1 MANITTTIP
10 TQFHIKY
17 THSALPKIRYAY
29 MPIIAC
35 GINHKTAPIA
45 LREKLV
51 FSPEKLAL
59 YLQDL
64 SLNENIRE
72 AVLLSTCNRS
82 ELYCDTDDMEK
93 IINWFCRHHQLTPTE
108 LRPAMYFYRDEQAVQ
123 HIMQVACGLDS
134 MVLGESQI
142 LGQMKDAFSESC
154 AAGTVDT
161 LFNRLFQQVFAIA
174 KEVRTNTAIGACPVS
189 VSSAT
194 VSFIKEHFAS
204 AISTSNILLIGAGV
218 TMDLVIRYLQPL
230 SPQKITIVNRSA
242 ENAYAL
248 AQKYHVNSARI
259 VELSAELAVADIVIS
274 ATGSTTPIVTQAM
287 LKDRTKPIFI
297 IDIAVPRDVEA
308 SAGELEQVKLHS
320 IDDLKSIIQKNMRGR
335 EHAADKAR
343 EVIRQRAEDFMAW
356 LHSLDLV
363 ATTIRA
369 YRKQI
374 EDLCEGELSKSLRQL
389 QRGDDPQ
396 QVLTFFAR
404 ALTQKLLHTPTVQL
418 RQAGFEGRIEI
429 LQLAQQLFAI
439 PELELL

>member
-1 MANITTTIP
+1 
-10 TQFHIKY
+10 
-17 THSALPKIRYAY
+17 

-35 GINHKTAPIA
+35 GINHKTAPIE
-45 LREKLV
+45 LREKV
-51 FSPEKLAL
+51 IFSPEKLAL

-82 ELYCDTDDMEK
+82 ELYCDTDDMNK
-93 IINWFCRHHQLTPTE
+93 ITEWFCRHHQLTPAE
-108 LRPAMYFYRDEQAVQ
+108 LQPAMYFYRQDEAVR

-134 MVLGESQI
+134 MVLGESQV
-142 LGQMKDAFSESC
+142 LGQMKEAFSESC
-154 AAGTVDT
+154 AAGTVGT
-161 LFNRLFQQVFAIA
+161 LFNRLFQQVFAVA

-194 VSFIKEHFAS
+194 VSFIKEHFS
-204 AISTSNILLIGAGV
+204 KNISESNIVLIGAGV
-218 TMDLVIRYLQPL
+218 TIDLVMRHLQPQSL
-230 SPQKITIVNRSA
+230 QKITIVNRSV
-242 ENAYAL
+242 ENAYELAKKYAVRAASMAELPTTL
-248 AQKYHVNSARI
+248 AQ
-259 VELSAELAVADIVIS
+259 ADIVIS
-274 ATGSTTPIVTQAM
+274 ATGGTTPIVTKAM
-287 LKDRTKPIFI
+287 LSARTKPVFI
-297 IDIAVPRDVEA
+297 VDIAVPRDVE
-308 SAGELEQVKLHS
+308 SSVLELEQVKLYS

-343 EVIRQRAEDFMAW
+343 EVIKQRTEDFMAW

-374 EDLCEGELSKSLRQL
+374 ENLCESELAKSLRQL
-389 QRGDDPQ
+389 QRGDDPA
-396 QVLTFFAR
+396 QVLTVFAR

-439 PELELL
+439 PELELI

>member
-1 MANITTTIP
+1 
-10 TQFHIKY
+10 
-17 THSALPKIRYAY
+17 

-35 GINHKTAPIA
+35 GINHKTAPIE
-45 LREKLV
+45 LREKVV

-64 SLNENIRE
+64 SLSENIQE

-82 ELYCDTDDMEK
+82 ELYCDADDLDK
-93 IINWFCRHHQLTPTE
+93 IVDWFCRHHQLTRAE
-108 LRPAMYFYRDEQAVQ
+108 LQPAMYFYRDEAAVR
-123 HIMQVACGLDS
+123 HMMEVACGLDS

-142 LGQMKDAFSESC
+142 LGQMKNAFSESC
-154 AAGTVDT
+154 AAGTVNT

-194 VSFIKEHFAS
+194 VSFIKENFS
-204 AISTSNILLIGAGV
+204 EKLSTSNVLLMGAGV
-218 TMDLVIRYLQPL
+218 TMELVLRHLQPL

-242 ENAYAL
+242 ENGYELAKKFGVNVAL
-248 AQKYHVNSARI
+248 MT
-259 VELSAELAVADIVIS
+259 ELSSELTTSDIVIS
-274 ATGSTTPIVTQAM
+274 ATGSTTPVITRSM
-287 LKDRTKPIFI
+287 LNLRKKPIFI
-297 IDIAVPRDVEA
+297 VDIAVPRDVEV
-308 SAGELEQVKLHS
+308 SVGELKQVKLYS
-320 IDDLKSIIQKNMRGR
+320 IDDLKSIIHKNMRGR

-374 EDLCEGELSKSLRQL
+374 EDLCEGELTKSLRQL
-389 QRGDDPQ
+389 QRGDDPE

>member
-1 MANITTTIP
+1 
-10 TQFHIKY
+10 
-17 THSALPKIRYAY
+17 

-35 GINHKTAPIA
+35 GINHKTAPIE
-45 LREKLV
+45 LREKVV
-51 FSPEKLAL
+51 FSPEKLGL

-64 SLNENIRE
+64 SHSENIRE

-82 ELYCDTDDMEK
+82 ELYCDTDNIEK
-93 IINWFCRHHQLTPTE
+93 IIDWFCRHHALTREE
-108 LRPAMYFYRDEQAVQ
+108 LKSALYFYRNEEAVK

-161 LFNRLFQQVFAIA
+161 MFNRLFQQVFAVA
-174 KEVRTNTAIGACPVS
+174 KEVRNNTAIGACPVS

-194 VSFIKEHFAS
+194 VNFIKSHFSENMPTA
-204 AISTSNILLIGAGV
+204 NVLLIGAGV
-218 TMDLVIRYLQPL
+218 TMDLVLRHLQPH
-230 SPQKITIVNRSA
+230 SPKKITIVNRSA
-242 ENAYAL
+242 ENARAL
-248 AQKYHVNSARI
+248 AKKYNVQTAYIS
-259 VELSAELAVADIVIS
+259 ELTAELVNADIVIT
-274 ATGSTTPIVTQAM
+274 ATGSTSPVITHSMLSECLKPVFIV
-287 LKDRTKPIFI
+287 
-297 IDIAVPRDVEA
+297 DIAVPRDVEL
-308 SAGELEQVKLHS
+308 SAGELQHVKLYS

-343 EVIRQRAEDFMAW
+343 EMIKQRAADFMAW

-374 EDLCEGELSKSLRQL
+374 EDLCQGELAKSLRQL
-389 QRGDDPQ
+389 RRGDNPE
-396 QVLTFFAR
+396 QVLTLFAR

-439 PELELL
+439 PEWELMN

>member
-1 MANITTTIP
+1 M
-10 TQFHIKY
+10 
-17 THSALPKIRYAY
+17 S
-29 MPIIAC
+29 IIAC
-35 GINHKTAPIA
+35 GINHKTAPIE
-45 LREKLV
+45 LREKVV
-51 FSPEKLAL
+51 FSSEKLAL

-82 ELYCDTDDMEK
+82 ELYCDTDDMNK
-93 IINWFCRHHQLTPTE
+93 IINWFCRHHQLTPEE
-108 LRPAMYFYRDEQAVQ
+108 LRPAMYFYRDQQAVE

-194 VSFIKEHFAS
+194 VSFIKQQFSET
-204 AISTSNILLIGAGV
+204 ISNANVLLIGAGV
-218 TMDLVIRYLQPL
+218 TMDLVIRYLQPQ

-242 ENAYAL
+242 ENA
-248 AQKYHVNSARI
+248 H
-259 VELSAELAVADIVIS
+259 ELAKKYSVYAAPITKLVPELATADIVIS
-274 ATGSTTPIVTQAM
+274 ATGSTTPIVTQGM
-287 LKDRTKPIFI
+287 LKGRIKPIFI
-297 IDIAVPRDVEA
+297 VDIAVPRDVETA
-308 SAGELEQVKLHS
+308 VRDLEQVKLHS

-356 LHSLDLV
+356 LNSLKLV

-389 QRGDDPQ
+389 QRGDNPQ
-396 QVLTFFAR
+396 QVLTLFAR

-439 PELELL
+439 PELELI

>member
-1 MANITTTIP
+1 
-10 TQFHIKY
+10 
-17 THSALPKIRYAY
+17 

-35 GINHKTAPIA
+35 GINHKTAPIE

-51 FSPEKLAL
+51 FPPEKLAL

-64 SLNENIRE
+64 SQNEQIRE

-82 ELYCDTDDMEK
+82 ELYCDTDDINK
-93 IINWFCRHHQLTPTE
+93 IIHWFCRHHQLSPAE
-108 LRPAMYFYRDEQAVQ
+108 LSSVLYFHRNEKAVE
-123 HIMQVACGLDS
+123 HIMNVACGLDS

-154 AAGTVDT
+154 ATGMVGT
-161 LFNRLFQQVFAIA
+161 LFNRLFQQVFAVA
-174 KEVRTNTAIGACPVS
+174 KEVRTNTAVGACPVS
-189 VSSAT
+189 VSSAA
-194 VSFIKEHFAS
+194 VNFLKENYVGDMAK
-204 AISTSNILLIGAGV
+204 SNVLLIGAGG
-218 TMDLVIRYLQPL
+218 TIDLVMRHLQSL
-230 SPQKITIVNRSA
+230 SLQAITIVNRSA
-242 ENAYAL
+242 ENA
-248 AQKYHVNSARI
+248 R
-259 VELSAELAVADIVIS
+259 ELAKKYSVHSAAIDELPSLLPMADIVIS
-274 ATGSTTPIVTQAM
+274 STGSTTPIVTESM
-287 LKDRTKPIFI
+287 LRARTKTIFI
-297 IDIAVPRDVEA
+297 IDIAVPRDVET
-308 SAGELEQVKLHS
+308 SAGELTHVKLHS

-343 EVIRQRAEDFMAW
+343 EVIKQRTLDFMAW

-374 EDLCEGELSKSLRQL
+374 ETLCEGELAKSLRQL
-389 QRGDDPQ
+389 QRGDDPE
-396 QVLTFFAR
+396 QVLSFFAR

-439 PELELL
+439 SELELNLN